1 MKKILITG
9 STGFIGSYLTKR
21 LLNKYE
27 VIVILR
33 KKNKKIQKIISK
45 KNVIIYKNFIDL
57 DNKLSPLKIDYVIH
71 CATHYVKEHKVFDIK
86 KLSNTNIAYGNILLE
101 NLKKLNVKKFINFS
115 TVWED
120 YNGKKNY
127 PNNLYAFYKKCFSE
141 LIKYYSNKNNV
152 KFYNLMISDTF
163 GHNDKRKKLI
173 NLLNHNYKK
182 NITTNIIS
190 SNLRMNLLS
199 VNDIFRAVKIILDK
213 NIPPSSYTLI
223 GNFYN
228 IKNIIDSFNLK
239 NKKKIKVKYLSKK
252 IIIEKIYRYKKL
264 PNWCLEH
271 SSINEIFKIIKA

>member
-9 STGFIGSYLTKR
+9 STGFIGSYLTKH

-252 IIIEKIYRYKKL
+252 IIIEKIYKYKKL
-264 PNWCLEH
+264 PNWYLEH